1 MKVLFLTIQIL
12 SSIIGLAIGLF
23 VFLKPKITIELQRR
37 FYEKINWKIEPISMQ
52 KEIRNTK
59 IMGLFLTAIVLL
71 TIVYIFYCWLR
82 PAG

>member
-12 SSIIGLAIGLF
+12 SSIIALFIGLF

-37 FYEKINWKIEPISMQ
+37 FYEKINWRIEPISMQ

-59 IMGLFLTAIVLL
+59 VMGLFLTAIVLL
-71 TIVYIFYCWLR
+71 TIIYIFI
-82 PAG
+82 AG

>member
-12 SSIIGLAIGLF
+12 SSIIGLFIGLF

-37 FYEKINWKIEPISMQ
+37 FYEKINWRIEPISMQ

-71 TIVYIFYCWLR
+71 TIVYIFI
-82 PAG
+82 AG